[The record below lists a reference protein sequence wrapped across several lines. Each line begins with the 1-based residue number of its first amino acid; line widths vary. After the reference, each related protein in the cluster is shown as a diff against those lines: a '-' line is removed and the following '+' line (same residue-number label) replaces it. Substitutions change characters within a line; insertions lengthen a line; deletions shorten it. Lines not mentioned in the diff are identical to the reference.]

1 MNGIPD
7 TALLVEQLRKQ
18 IADLESPE
26 EPNFLKSDE
35 TLIRFLKSRD
45 WDLEATERML
55 RKTITWRTQFR
66 PFALECTHCRTAPG
80 SHTLRQIGFDQANR
94 PVIYATFY
102 SAYPSQRNPA
112 VEALTHLIYVFENA
126 VRSMQ
131 PGVSQWVF
139 VLDCAGM
146 SAINCSPRLGYECAQ
161 VLSNHYPERLGLA
174 ICIRPGPMFKVAWQA
189 IKPFLP
195 IQTANKVCIVNSKSQ
210 LQPTLEQH
218 FPRSIVEW
226 LTKEYNLNR
235 AEPKLS
241 RYRPFWLH
249 RPDTDE
255 SHDPRGDKPYVD
267 NWVIKRHSSG
277 HLPHPN
283 MIDYLAGKL
292 RSTANLMELN
302 EHVDML
308 EDDEMAEVD
317 EATAKKLLASLP
329 SQYQIPVDAKTAA
342 IN

>member
-1 MNGIPD
+1 
-7 TALLVEQLRKQ
+7 
-18 IADLESPE
+18 
-26 EPNFLKSDE
+26 
-35 TLIRFLKSRD
+35 
-45 WDLEATERML
+45 
-55 RKTITWRTQFR
+55 
-66 PFALECTHCRTAPG
+66 
-80 SHTLRQIGFDQANR
+80 
-94 PVIYATFY
+94 
-102 SAYPSQRNPA
+102 
-112 VEALTHLIYVFENA
+112 
-126 VRSMQ
+126 
-131 PGVSQWVF
+131 
-139 VLDCAGM
+139 M

-218 FPRSIVEW
+218 FPKSIVQW
-226 LTKEYNLNR
+226 LTEEYNLNR

-249 RPDTDE
+249 RPDTDG

-267 NWVIKRHSSG
+267 NWVVKTHSSG

-283 MIDYLAGKL
+283 MIDYLSGKL

-302 EHVDML
+302 EQVDMV

-329 SQYQIPVDAKTAA
+329 STRKKFLDANICSLSNEKPFHLRGTGSAIWHLNVLSIFPSSRAWRSDMALQQDIGYKAHTNPSNGVLAA
-342 IN
+342 

>member
-1 MNGIPD
+1 
-7 TALLVEQLRKQ
+7 
-18 IADLESPE
+18 
-26 EPNFLKSDE
+26 
-35 TLIRFLKSRD
+35 
-45 WDLEATERML
+45 
-55 RKTITWRTQFR
+55 
-66 PFALECTHCRTAPG
+66 
-80 SHTLRQIGFDQANR
+80 
-94 PVIYATFY
+94 
-102 SAYPSQRNPA
+102 
-112 VEALTHLIYVFENA
+112 
-126 VRSMQ
+126 
-131 PGVSQWVF
+131 
-139 VLDCAGM
+139 M

-218 FPRSIVEW
+218 FPKSIVQW
-226 LTKEYNLNR
+226 LTEEYNLNR

-249 RPDTDE
+249 RPDTDG

-267 NWVIKRHSSG
+267 NWVVKTHSSG

-283 MIDYLAGKL
+283 MIDYLSGKL

-302 EHVDML
+302 EQVDMV

-342 IN
+342 TN